1 MMQDHEF
8 DPVTP
13 EELAEREREAELAR
27 KIRREVVRIQRGEAD
42 EELREDAEREEAE
55 ERARKRA
62 SSTIR
67 QLISGTILLRKEA
80 SEAYPY
86 LLSIAGMFFL
96 SIVVMFWSLHL
107 DRRYSQLEREV
118 QMLRERSVR
127 LQQQRFR
134 VTTHSAVVEQLRQR
148 GIELYD
154 PTVPGEIIE

>member
-1 MMQDHEF
+1 MAENKRDYYEVLGVPR
-8 DPVTP
+8 DAD
-13 EELAEREREAELAR
+13 EAALKKAYRALAKKYHPDTNQGNPEAEA
-27 KIRREVVRIQRGEAD
+27 KF
-42 EELREDAEREEAE
+42 
-55 ERARKRA
+55 
-62 SSTIR
+62 
-67 QLISGTILLRKEA
+67 KEA